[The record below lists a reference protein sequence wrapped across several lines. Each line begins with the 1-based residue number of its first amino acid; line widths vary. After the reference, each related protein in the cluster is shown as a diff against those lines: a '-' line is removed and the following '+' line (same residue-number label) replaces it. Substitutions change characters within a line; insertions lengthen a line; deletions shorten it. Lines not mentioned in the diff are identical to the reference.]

1 MTSMNAIPW
10 WVYALLS
17 ALFAAL
23 TTIFAKLGMQDISS
37 TLGTAVRT
45 VVVLVLAWLIVF
57 GKQEAGQMAT
67 FTTHTWLMLI
77 LSGVATGLS
86 WLAYFRALQIG
97 PTAFVAAVDKSSIIL
112 IMILA
117 ALFLGEPLTWRGV
130 LGIGLIA
137 VGTLVLI
144 R

>member
-1 MTSMNAIPW
+1 MNAIPW

-57 GKQEAGQMAT
+57 GKQEAGQMAA
-67 FTTHTWLMLI
+67 FTTRTWLMLI

-97 PTAFVAAVDKSSIIL
+97 PTAWVAGVDKSSIVL
-112 IMILA
+112 IALLS
-117 ALFLGEPLTWRGV
+117 ALFLKEPLSAKTLLGV
-130 LGIGLIA
+130 GLIT
-137 VGTLVLI
+137 VGTVVLI